1 MMSDI
6 FRGLL
11 DRLLRREWSYRLLI
25 VVPILPG
32 EALVFRL
39 RERCHRL
46 RLKRRGIGGYLQ
58 DTLITFPEN
67 VSIGDRVT
75 CGGRILIDGSGGVTI
90 GSDTMIAH
98 GAIITSAS
106 HDPSAEVMN
115 RSNLY
120 SPVVIGNNCWV
131 GAGAKILPG
140 VELADGVIVAAG
152 AVVRGSFLDP
162 DVIVGGVPA
171 RVLRARKPC
180 QPLGEGGMEVAKA
193 GGTV

>member
-1 MMSDI
+1 MSDI

-11 DRLLRREWSYRLLI
+11 DRLLRRDWSYRLLVI
-25 VVPILPG
+25 VPVLP
-32 EALVFRL
+32 EESLVFRL

-46 RLKRRGIGGYLQ
+46 RLKRRGVGGYLQ
-58 DTLITFPEN
+58 DTLVAFPEN
-67 VSIGDRVT
+67 VSVGDRVT
-75 CGGRILIDGSGGVTI
+75 CGGRVMIDGSGGVEI

-115 RSNLY
+115 RGNLF
-120 SPVVIGNNCWV
+120 SPVVIGDNCWI

-140 VELADGVIVAAG
+140 VELADGVVVASG
-152 AVVRGSFLDP
+152 AVVTRSFLDP

-171 RVLRARKPC
+171 RVLRGRRPGPSVDK
-180 QPLGEGGMEVAKA
+180 GEAKVEKA
-193 GGTV
+193 GGGL